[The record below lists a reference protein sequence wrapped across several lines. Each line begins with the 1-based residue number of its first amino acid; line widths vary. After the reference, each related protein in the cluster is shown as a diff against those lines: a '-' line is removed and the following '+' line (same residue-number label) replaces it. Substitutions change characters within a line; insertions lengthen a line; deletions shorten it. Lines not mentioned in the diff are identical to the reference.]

1 MFRSEQ
7 QKMRLYKA
15 NLKKEAVNDFKQ
27 GEALDEYL
35 LYEKGIESQ
44 KTGLSKFA
52 AAIGEAVGEN
62 LGAREVKPVDKI
74 KQWSAQTVKDDW
86 TTQTASNPALDANI
100 VARSKKMPKSIKQ
113 PAGPKPVVSTLS
125 NLSAADDLAL
135 RERFLTV
142 LNDMK
147 SSVESTAK
155 EKAEYAKLAKLVE
168 RNRLENAISQYGDWE
183 IANLDKIKRNL
194 GQLVANKTTNLVVA
208 AMTKHNA
215 QIRAISEKP
224 DLNRKNAF
232 RNERRN
238 VRKLN
243 IELEKIAIPGEPAPI
258 FYSGVQ
264 AYKQRQHKK

>member
-15 NLKKEAVNDFKQ
+15 NLKKDAVNNFKQ

-35 LYEKGIESQ
+35 LYQKGIESQ

-52 AAIGEAVGEN
+52 AAIVEAVGEN

-74 KQWSAQTVKDDW
+74 KQWSAQTGDW
-86 TTQTASNPALDANI
+86 TTQTASDPALDANI

-147 SSVESTAK
+147 NSVESTAND
-155 EKAEYAKLAKLVE
+155 
-168 RNRLENAISQYGDWE
+168 RNRLDILMRLGERMRMDNLLNDIKNNARDMALAEKALKNLNQLTANAKTNRIVAENAEMKRQKQREATAKSRAKWKG
-183 IANLDKIKRNL
+183 KIKL
-194 GQLVANKTTNLVVA
+194 K
-208 AMTKHNA
+208 
-215 QIRAISEKP
+215 
-224 DLNRKNAF
+224 
-232 RNERRN
+232 
-238 VRKLN
+238 
-243 IELEKIAIPGEPAPI
+243 
-258 FYSGVQ
+258 
-264 AYKQRQHKK
+264 

>member
-15 NLKKEAVNDFKQ
+15 NLKKEAVNNFKQ

-52 AAIGEAVGEN
+52 SAIGEAVGEN

-74 KQWSAQTVKDDW
+74 KQWAATKDTGDW

-147 SSVESTAK
+147 NSVESTAND
-155 EKAEYAKLAKLVE
+155 
-168 RNRLENAISQYGDWE
+168 RNRLDILMRLGERMRMDNLLNDIKNNARDMALAEKALKNLNQLTANAKTKRIVAEKTAKLHAQEAMDYMIAE
-183 IANLDKIKRNL
+183 IEKK
-194 GQLVANKTTNLVVA
+194 
-208 AMTKHNA
+208 
-215 QIRAISEKP
+215 AI
-224 DLNRKNAF
+224 
-232 RNERRN
+232 
-238 VRKLN
+238 
-243 IELEKIAIPGEPAPI
+243 IELADKRERGREATAKFRAKNKGRI
-258 FYSGVQ
+258 
-264 AYKQRQHKK
+264 KLK

>member
-15 NLKKEAVNDFKQ
+15 NLKKEAVNNFKQ

-52 AAIGEAVGEN
+52 TAIGEAVGEN

-74 KQWSAQTVKDDW
+74 KQWAAQTTKDTGDW

-147 SSVESTAK
+147 NSVESTAN
-155 EKAEYAKLAKLVE
+155 E
-168 RNRLENAISQYGDWE
+168 RNRLDILMRLGERMRMDNLLNDIKNNARDMALAEKALKNLNQLT
-183 IANLDKIKRNL
+183 ANAKTNRIVAEKAEMKRQKQREATAKSRAKWKGKIKL
-194 GQLVANKTTNLVVA
+194 K
-208 AMTKHNA
+208 
-215 QIRAISEKP
+215 
-224 DLNRKNAF
+224 
-232 RNERRN
+232 
-238 VRKLN
+238 
-243 IELEKIAIPGEPAPI
+243 
-258 FYSGVQ
+258 
-264 AYKQRQHKK
+264 